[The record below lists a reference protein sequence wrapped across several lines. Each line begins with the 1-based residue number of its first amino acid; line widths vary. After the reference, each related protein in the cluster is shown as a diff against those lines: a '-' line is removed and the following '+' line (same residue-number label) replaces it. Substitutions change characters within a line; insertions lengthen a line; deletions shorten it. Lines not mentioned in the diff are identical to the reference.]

1 VSKTAS
7 LSGRIDD
14 GPRPKALPTVLPP
27 EEYDRPF
34 DGILLTHRL
43 NTAAEIRKVYPQGN
57 LGVALGC
64 VWKLREGC
72 LIVMVA
78 DEVIRSYKLDPDT
91 VRRHEMG
98 IALAGHP
105 ATKGRGSSGTTRR
118 NDLTFSRSRPFR
130 FFGRSR

>member
-1 VSKTAS
+1 MSKTAS

-98 IALAGHP
+98 HCIGWPPSHQGARVIWDNAE
-105 ATKGRGSSGTTRR
+105 K
-118 NDLTFSRSRPFR
+118 
-130 FFGRSR
+130 

>member
-1 VSKTAS
+1 VHYNGIAILLVTLFSTLAT
-7 LSGRIDD
+7 LAHAQ
-14 GPRPKALPTVLPP
+14 KALPTVLPP

-98 IALAGHP
+98 ALHWLATQPPRDAGHL
-105 ATKGRGSSGTTRR
+105 GQRGEMI
-118 NDLTFSRSRPFR
+118 
-130 FFGRSR
+130 